1 MARVGI
7 CINPWV
13 AANDLVVQQLGRNR
27 IENWSQEGPGR
38 GVWMDLSERAVCEH
52 AHVLGNPAPQ
62 LWACPAEEAPNKQV
76 ETDCLVGIS
85 QPLQLLQCSL
95 DVSTN
100 TVATWQRWGGQ
111 GSATLAPLT
120 SAAVE
125 CFVYRQPRL
134 TLSLR

>member
-52 AHVLGNPAPQ
+52 AHVLGNHPPQ
-62 LWACPAEEAPNKQV
+62 LLACPAEEAPNKQV

-100 TVATWQRWGGQ
+100 TVALGRGGVGRAQ
-111 GSATLAPLT
+111 QHLLPSPLL
-120 SAAVE
+120 
-125 CFVYRQPRL
+125 P
-134 TLSLR
+134 